1 MAITKFI
8 TGNTY
13 NLTEFFKWL
22 QSKKTGTFL
31 ENLTMELTA
40 ATDTGSTL
48 TIASANATLTFITQ
62 TTSATSATVKLTG
75 ETKERVYNCSGSSS
89 VGGGVQISGAIL
101 CTNGIIIRVYTQ
113 YSNSTWVTNYFGI
126 TVESSGEVAF
136 FHRDGYINDSA
147 LTGYVGIAYKT
158 TSTQTVTLTP
168 KYDSP
173 LTSIAP
179 IAPIVPQTSENDI
192 TFPYAFVALHTQQ
205 SGLGLAAVSIGTDKY
220 ITNGY
225 WYVKD

>member
-89 VGGGVQISGAIL
+89 IGGGVQISGAIL
-101 CTNGIIIRVYTQ
+101 CANGIIIRVYTQ
-113 YSNSTWVTNYFGI
+113 YSSSTWLTNYFGI
-126 TVESSGEVAF
+126 TVDSSGEVAF
-136 FHRDGYINDSA
+136 FRRDGYINADSIS
-147 LTGYVGIAYKT
+147 GYVGIAYKT

-173 LTSIAP
+173 LTS

-205 SGLGLAAVSIGTDKY
+205 SGLGLAAVSIGNDKY

>member
-31 ENLTMELTA
+31 ENLTMELSA

-48 TIASANATLTFITQ
+48 TIASANATLTFMTLKTA
-62 TTSATSATVKLTG
+62 TTTTAVKLTG
-75 ETKERVYNCSGSSS
+75 ETTERAYNCSGSSS
-89 VGGGVQISGAIL
+89 AGGGAQISGAIL
-101 CTNGIIIRVYTQ
+101 CANGIIIRVYAQ
-113 YSNSTWVTNYFGI
+113 YSSNTWVTNYFGI
-126 TVESSGEVAF
+126 TVDSSGEVAF
-136 FHRDGYINDSA
+136 FCWDGYINANSY
-147 LTGYVGIAYKT
+147 TGYVGIAYKT

-173 LTSIAP
+173 LTS

-205 SGLGLAAVSIGTDKY
+205 SGLGLAAVSIGNDKY

>member
-31 ENLTMELTA
+31 ENLTMELSE

-48 TIASANATLTFITQ
+48 TSANATLTFNTLK
-62 TTSATSATVKLTG
+62 TTTTSATVKLTG
-75 ETKERVYNCSGSSS
+75 ETKERVYNFNGSSS
-89 VGGGVQISGAIL
+89 AGGGVLISGAIL

-113 YSNSTWVTNYFGI
+113 YSSNTWFTNYFGI
-126 TVESSGEVAF
+126 TVDSSGEVAF
-136 FHRDGYINDSA
+136 FHRNGYINADSIS
-147 LTGYVGIAYKT
+147 GYVGIAYKT

-168 KYDSP
+168 KYGSP
-173 LTSIAP
+173 LTS

-225 WYVKD
+225 WYIKD

>member
-31 ENLTMELTA
+31 ENLTMELSA
-40 ATDTGSTL
+40 AADTGSTL
-48 TIASANATLTFITQ
+48 TIASANATLTFKVAK
-62 TTSATSATVKLTG
+62 SSSDFAVVKLTG
-75 ETKERVYNCSGSSS
+75 ETTERAYDYTASTASYGVYF
-89 VGGGVQISGAIL
+89 SGAIL
-101 CTNGIIIRVYTQ
+101 CTNGIIIRVYSQ
-113 YSNSTWVTNYFGI
+113 YSSNVWKTNYFGI
-126 TVESSGEVAF
+126 TVDSSGEVAF
-136 FHRDGYINDSA
+136 FRRDGYINADSIS
-147 LTGYVGIAYKT
+147 GYVGIAYKT

-179 IAPIVPQTSENDI
+179 IVPQTSENDI
-192 TFPYAFVALHTQQ
+192 TFPYAFVAIHTQQ
-205 SGLGLAAVSIGTDKY
+205 SGLGIAAVSIGNDKY

>member
-31 ENLTMELTA
+31 ENLTMELSE
-40 ATDTGSTL
+40 ATDTASTMAL
-48 TIASANATLTFITQ
+48 ASANATLTFKAIKCTS
-62 TTSATSATVKLTG
+62 TTSVVKLTG
-75 ETKERVYNCSGSSS
+75 ETTERVYNCNGASS
-89 VGGGVQISGAIL
+89 GGGVQISGAIL

-113 YSNSTWVTNYFGI
+113 YSSSTWNTNYFGI
-126 TVESSGEVAF
+126 TVDSSGEVAF
-136 FHRDGYINDSA
+136 FRRDGYINDSA

-179 IAPIVPQTSENDI
+179 IVPQTSENDI

-205 SGLGLAAVSIGTDKY
+205 SGLGLAAVSIDNDKY

>member
-75 ETKERVYNCSGSSS
+75 
-89 VGGGVQISGAIL
+89 
-101 CTNGIIIRVYTQ
+101 
-113 YSNSTWVTNYFGI
+113 
-126 TVESSGEVAF
+126 
-136 FHRDGYINDSA
+136 
-147 LTGYVGIAYKT
+147 
-158 TSTQTVTLTP
+158 
-168 KYDSP
+168 
-173 LTSIAP
+173 
-179 IAPIVPQTSENDI
+179 
-192 TFPYAFVALHTQQ
+192 
-205 SGLGLAAVSIGTDKY
+205 
-220 ITNGY
+220 
-225 WYVKD
+225 

>member
-1 MAITKFI
+1 MAITKYI

-13 NLTEFFKWL
+13 NLMEFFKWL

-31 ENLTMELTA
+31 ENLTMELSA
-40 ATDTGSTL
+40 AADTGSTL
-48 TIASANATLTFITQ
+48 TIASANATLKFITQ
-62 TTSATSATVKLTG
+62 RTSTTSATVKLTG
-75 ETKERVYNCSGSSS
+75 ETKEWVYNYYGRTG
-89 VGGGVQISGAIL
+89 VEGGVQISGAIL
-101 CTNGIIIRVYTQ
+101 CTNGIIIRVYAQ
-113 YSNSTWVTNYFGI
+113 YLSDTWVTNYFGI
-126 TVESSGEVAF
+126 TVDSSGEVAF
-136 FHRDGYINDSA
+136 FQRGGNINDSA

-168 KYDSP
+168 NYDSP
-173 LTSIAP
+173 LTS

-205 SGLGLAAVSIGTDKY
+205 PGLGFAAVSIGADKY

-225 WYVKD
+225 WYVKDGE

>member
-31 ENLTMELTA
+31 ENLTMELSA
-40 ATDTGSTL
+40 AADIGSTL
-48 TIASANATLTFITQ
+48 TIASANATLTFNTLKA
-62 TTSATSATVKLTG
+62 TTTSATVKLTG
-75 ETKERVYNCSGSSS
+75 ETKERVYNFNGSSS

-113 YSNSTWVTNYFGI
+113 YSSSTWFTNYFGI
-126 TVESSGEVAF
+126 TVDSSGEVAF
-136 FHRDGYINDSA
+136 FHRNGYINDGDP
-147 LTGYVGIAYKT
+147 TGYVGIAYKT

-179 IAPIVPQTSENDI
+179 IVPQTSENDI
-192 TFPYAFVALHTQQ
+192 TFPYAFVAIHTQQ
-205 SGLGLAAVSIGTDKY
+205 SGLGIAAVSIGNDKY

>member
-31 ENLTMELTA
+31 ENLTMELSV

-48 TIASANATLTFITQ
+48 TIASANATLTFNTLKAT
-62 TTSATSATVKLTG
+62 TTSVTVKLTG
-75 ETKERVYNCSGSSS
+75 ETTERVYNCSGSSS
-89 VGGGVQISGAIL
+89 IGGGVQISGAIL
-101 CTNGIIIRVYTQ
+101 CANGIIIRVYTQ
-113 YSNSTWVTNYFGI
+113 YSSSTWLTNYFGI
-126 TVESSGEVAF
+126 TVDSSGEVAF
-136 FHRDGYINDSA
+136 FRRDGYINADSIS
-147 LTGYVGIAYKT
+147 GYVGIAYKT

-173 LTSIAP
+173 LTS

>member
-126 TVESSGEVAF
+126 TVDSSGEVAF
-136 FHRDGYINDSA
+136 FHRDGYINNSA

-173 LTSIAP
+173 LTS

-205 SGLGLAAVSIGTDKY
+205 SGLGLAAVSIGNDKY

>member
-31 ENLTMELTA
+31 ENLTMELSV

-48 TIASANATLTFITQ
+48 TIASANATLTFNTLK
-62 TTSATSATVKLTG
+62 ATSTSVTVKLTG
-75 ETKERVYNCSGSSS
+75 ETTERVYNCSGSSS

-101 CTNGIIIRVYTQ
+101 CANGIIIRVYTQ
-113 YSNSTWVTNYFGI
+113 YSSSTWLTNYFGI
-126 TVESSGEVAF
+126 TVDSSGEVAF
-136 FHRDGYINDSA
+136 FRRDGYINADSIS
-147 LTGYVGIAYKT
+147 GYVGIAYKT

-173 LTSIAP
+173 LTS

>member
-40 ATDTGSTL
+40 ANDTGSTL
-48 TIASANATLTFITQ
+48 TIASANATLTFMTLK
-62 TTSATSATVKLTG
+62 TTTTSATVKLTG
-75 ETKERVYNCSGSSS
+75 ETTERVYNCYGSSS
-89 VGGGVQISGAIL
+89 YGGGVLISGAIL
-101 CTNGIIIRVYTQ
+101 CANGIIIRVYTQ
-113 YSNSTWVTNYFGI
+113 YSSSTWITNYFGI
-126 TVESSGEVAF
+126 TVDSSGEVAF
-136 FHRDGYINDSA
+136 FRRDGYINADVIS
-147 LTGYVGIAYKT
+147 GYVGIVYKT

-173 LTSIAP
+173 LTS

-205 SGLGLAAVSIGTDKY
+205 SGLGLAAVSIGNDKY